1 MPTLHTWRYPGAREI
16 SATEARAQRES
27 LMARPAEGEI
37 LASSCRGAHL
47 PNHQGTGTFRRL
59 PSSLNRKGSGAPRPA
74 TRLREDM
81 WAVALGRTAVNK
93 TPIEAQGSGTKAP
106 LPPRDLEVPIYAVSV
121 PKHDR
126 LPHCC
131 GFCYC
136 RGRAR
141 ANPSRIESDYAPSC
155 DSATTPQQQLVLL
168 TRGSQPFVLNLLRI
182 RSRGPASA
190 SLTGVRRG

>member
-59 PSSLNRKGSGAPRPA
+59 PSSLNRKGSGAPSPA

-81 WAVALGRTAVNK
+81 WAVALGRTAVHK
-93 TPIEAQGSGTKAP
+93 TPTEAQGSGTKAP
-106 LPPRDLEVPIYAVSV
+106 LPPEIWKSRYMRYRYQNTIGSRIAADFVTAVGGLVQTLVGSNPIMRLAVILQPLRNSSLCYSRAA
-121 PKHDR
+121 HNR
-126 LPHCC
+126 SCSTSC
-131 GFCYC
+131 GF
-136 RGRAR
+136 
-141 ANPSRIESDYAPSC
+141 APEVRL
-155 DSATTPQQQLVLL
+155 Q
-168 TRGSQPFVLNLLRI
+168 
-182 RSRGPASA
+182 
-190 SLTGVRRG
+190 SL